1 MARTVV
7 LHIGTHR
14 TGTTSIQQALADE
27 RQGLLA
33 RVGFRFPETPVMRNI
48 HVELQFASTRPDRL
62 EALARFYDW
71 MLEKLEYPIRHCQDR
86 AWFDTTRA
94 AIAGTDGDRLVYSV
108 EGLSLLRYPDEIER
122 VVSLFDGSDLS
133 VVMFVRDP
141 AEFLRSY
148 EWSMQVLGLA
158 MSDDPDSI
166 LYVGPGSWLVDYET
180 RTDLWRSAIGA
191 SNVRIV
197 SYEECMASDGSTVPA
212 MFEALGIARA
222 DAVGLDRY
230 FLNARPTG

>member
-33 RVGFRFPETPVMRNI
+33 RVGFRFPETPVMRNV
-48 HVELQFASTRPDRL
+48 HVELQFASTRRDRL

-71 MLEKLEYPIRHCQDR
+71 MLGRIEYPIRHCQDP
-86 AWFDTTRA
+86 AWLDATHA
-94 AIAGTDGDRLVYSV
+94 AVAATDGDRLVYSV
-108 EGLSLLRYPDEIER
+108 EGLSLLRHPDEIER

-133 VVMFVRDP
+133 VVMFVREP

-148 EWSMQVLGLA
+148 EWSMRVLGLT
-158 MSDDPDSI
+158 MSDDPDSL
-166 LYVGPGSWLVDYET
+166 LYVGPGSWVVDYET
-180 RTDLWRSAIGA
+180 RAALWRDAIGA
-191 SNVRIV
+191 PNVHII
-197 SYEECMASDGSTVPA
+197 SYEECMETAGSTVPA
-212 MFEALGIARA
+212 MFEALGIDRA
-222 DAVGLDRY
+222 AAVGLDRY